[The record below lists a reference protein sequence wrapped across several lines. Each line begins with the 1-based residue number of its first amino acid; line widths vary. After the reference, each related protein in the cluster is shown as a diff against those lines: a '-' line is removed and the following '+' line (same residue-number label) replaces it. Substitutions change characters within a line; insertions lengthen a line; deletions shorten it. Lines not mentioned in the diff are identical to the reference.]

1 MNKEF
6 ELTAIS
12 AQEVSETLL
21 ISENYNNILWFWLV
35 KKNRLKQRS
44 LDLVKIYETSFC
56 LKHFEIWYHYVI

>member
-56 LKHFEIWYHYVI
+56 LKHFEI